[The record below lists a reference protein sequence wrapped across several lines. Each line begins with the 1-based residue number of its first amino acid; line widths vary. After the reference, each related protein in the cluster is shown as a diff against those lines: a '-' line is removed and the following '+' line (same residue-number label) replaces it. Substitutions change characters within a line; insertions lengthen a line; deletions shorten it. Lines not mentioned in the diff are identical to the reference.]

1 MAKQIIVRTY
11 TGSQSGAAEAFR
23 KDAAQLAPQD
33 YFPISQS
40 WAAAHGN
47 TDLFLWHGLL
57 SVVYAL
63 RRLRKPAG
71 TLAVTYEYRPN
82 PQRGGSQVKA

>member
-11 TGSQSGAAEAFR
+11 TGSQSGTSKAFR
-23 KDAAQLAPQD
+23 KDAARLAPQD
-33 YFPISQS
+33 YFPVSQS
-40 WAAAHGN
+40 WAGARGN

-57 SVVYAL
+57 SVVYVL

-71 TLAVTYEYRPN
+71 TLAVTYEYRP
-82 PQRGGSQVKA
+82 PTLKEADHV